1 MLHPTLSDP
10 VEPGGM
16 MIPGNCGVLRGEG
29 EHMMAESDN
38 AWLFRRLLRA
48 TRMGSLATSDAAGQA
63 YVSLVTPA
71 FLPDLSPVVLLSTL
85 SEHTRQLQAEP
96 RCGLMVVGSA
106 PETNPQTAPRISL
119 VCTAVVDTSADARA
133 RYLAVHPYAALYAD
147 FTDFSFWRLSI
158 VRASFVGGFARAGRL
173 SAAALQPDPA
183 AVASILAAEPSV
195 LAHCNADHA
204 DALALLAGGGDG
216 WRMVTADTD
225 GCDLARED
233 VVRRI
238 AWPAPVGDAGALRA
252 ALVQLVGEA
261 RAARRAGE

>member
-1 MLHPTLSDP
+1 
-10 VEPGGM
+10 
-16 MIPGNCGVLRGEG
+16 
-29 EHMMAESDN
+29 
-38 AWLFRRLLRA
+38 
-48 TRMGSLATSDAAGQA
+48 
-63 YVSLVTPA
+63 
-71 FLPDLSPVVLLSTL
+71 
-85 SEHTRQLQAEP
+85 
-96 RCGLMVVGSA
+96 
-106 PETNPQTAPRISL
+106 
-119 VCTAVVDTSADARA
+119 
-133 RYLAVHPYAALYAD
+133 
-147 FTDFSFWRLSI
+147 
-158 VRASFVGGFARAGRL
+158 
-173 SAAALQPDPA
+173 
-183 AVASILAAEPSV
+183 VASILAAEPSV